1 MQQTAQ
7 RIAHTKSDTDMEN
20 YTDNDLSSMSIKSYV
35 NFQKNVS

>member
-20 YTDNDLSSMSIKSYV
+20 YTDSDLSSMSIKSYV